1 MAKNNSNTGTF
12 HKLQDSVLRDPLLTT
27 NSQKII
33 YSYYLTRSHKF
44 GRAWPSLNTV
54 AWECRLGRS
63 TVQRAIHH
71 LLEVGYLA
79 LVDAGGTG
87 GKTYATNIYKVYK
100 PAKGHVA
107 APKPRL
113 TPEEQLRKEFA
124 MFKRLAGKFGVPG
137 EVVDAAA
144 MQSKLTADIKR
155 SAPGSI
161 KRVQARH
168 ALDEHLNLFQN

>member
-1 MAKNNSNTGTF
+1 MSKNNGNTF

-100 PAKGHVA
+100 PSKGPA
-107 APKPRL
+107 AASKARL
-113 TPEEQLRKEFA
+113 TAEEQRRKDEA
-124 MFKRLAGKFGVPG
+124 IFKRLAARLGVPA
-137 EVVDAAA
+137 EVVQA
-144 MQSKLTADIKR
+144 QLTESKLTTDMRRA
-155 SAPGSI
+155 APGSL
-161 KRVQARH
+161 KRVIART
-168 ALDEHLNLFQN
+168 ALDKHIKQHQE